1 MPAVGEVMATAIT
14 EEEMK
19 TATGAASERAEEDSA
34 PRTEKKEKEKEE
46 KPKSLA
52 AFKVRWH
59 HECSTCTREWH
70 TDLESWW

>member
-52 AFKVRWH
+52 AFKVR
-59 HECSTCTREWH
+59 
-70 TDLESWW
+70 